1 MTSTAQQPLPN
12 SNEYFGVPDAGPN
25 LSPAADPFSHTAAN
39 GTSTDG
45 EFQWEMIGLG
55 LDEPLPPQDVQDE
68 L

>member
-1 MTSTAQQPLPN
+1 
-12 SNEYFGVPDAGPN
+12 VPTI
-25 LSPAADPFSHTAAN
+25 SPAPEAFSINA
-39 GTSTDG
+39 TSPEG